1 MDLQPLISTNDN
13 SKLWVKKD
21 REATESLGY
30 SDREDKMTPEN
41 SRNKMGNIIGDL
53 RVLSEKCNRDV
64 DSKYPFNYRYYR
76 KELNRIIAE
85 LAQVNPEVV
94 GNVNTISDAS
104 VISHSPGSMSAEQDA
119 KLREI
124 SAVTDKL
131 LSRLGQGVEE
141 DVRPILVLEK
151 LFNRFHQV
159 ARQLRSRHDERPTLD
174 ISDEYDVQD
183 LLHSLLKLYFD
194 DIRPEEWTPSYAGG
208 SSRMDF
214 LLKNEQLVV
223 EVKKTRD
230 NLRDRLIG
238 EQLIVDIARYKE
250 HPDCKTLVCF
260 IYDAEGLIANP
271 TGLESDLNAFLT
283 DRLSVRAYVFPK

>member
-1 MDLQPLISTNDN
+1 
-13 SKLWVKKD
+13 
-21 REATESLGY
+21 
-30 SDREDKMTPEN
+30 MTPEN
-41 SRNKMGNIIGDL
+41 SRDKMGSIIGDL
-53 RVLSEKCNRDV
+53 EVLSEKCNRDV
-64 DSKYPFNYRYYR
+64 DSKYPFNYEYYL

-85 LAQVNPEVV
+85 LSQLNPDVVENVNP
-94 GNVNTISDAS
+94 IRDARYRS
-104 VISHSPGSMSAEQDA
+104 MFPSSMSAEQDA

-131 LSRLGQGVEE
+131 LSRLGQGDEE
-141 DVRPILVLEK
+141 NVRPILVLEK
-151 LFNRFHQV
+151 LFSRFHQA
-159 ARQLRSRHDERPTLD
+159 ARQLRNRHEERPTVD
-174 ISDEYDVQD
+174 VSDEYDVQD

-230 NLRDRLIG
+230 NLRDRSIG
-238 EQLIVDIARYKE
+238 EQLIVDIAKYKE
-250 HPDCKTLVCF
+250 HPDCRTLVCF

-271 TGLESDLNAFLT
+271 TGLENDLNSSST
-283 DRLSVRAYVFPK
+283 DELSVWVHVFPK

>member
-1 MDLQPLISTNDN
+1 VTPQN
-13 SKLWVKKD
+13 SQ
-21 REATESLGY
+21 
-30 SDREDKMTPEN
+30 
-41 SRNKMGNIIGDL
+41 NKMGTIIGDL
-53 RVLSEKCNRDV
+53 RVLSDKCNRDV
-64 DSKYPFNYRYYR
+64 DRKYPFNYEYYL
-76 KELNRIIAE
+76 KEVNRIIAE
-85 LAQVNPEVV
+85 LAQVKPDIVENIDP
-94 GNVNTISDAS
+94 IRDATARS
-104 VISHSPGSMSAEQDA
+104 MFPGSMTAEQDA

-131 LSRLGQGVEE
+131 LSRLGQGAEE
-141 DVRPILVLEK
+141 NVRPILVLEK

-159 ARQLRSRHDERPTLD
+159 VRQLRSRHNERPTLD
-174 ISDEYDVQD
+174 VSDEYDVQD
-183 LLHSLLKLYFD
+183 LLHSFLKLYFD

-214 LLKNEQLVV
+214 LLKDEQVVV

-238 EQLIVDIARYKE
+238 EQLIVDIAKYKE

-271 TGLESDLNAFLT
+271 IGLENDLNALST
-283 DRLSVRAYVFPK
+283 DSLSVRAYVFPK

>member
-1 MDLQPLISTNDN
+1 MTSQN
-13 SKLWVKKD
+13 SN
-21 REATESLGY
+21 G
-30 SDREDKMTPEN
+30 
-41 SRNKMGNIIGDL
+41 KMGNIIGDL
-53 RVLSEKCNRDV
+53 RVLSDKCNRDV
-64 DSKYPFNYRYYR
+64 DRKYPFNYEYYLD
-76 KELNRIIAE
+76 ELNRIIAE
-85 LAQVNPEVV
+85 GKKIQHEAFKDMRLIEDTKVKSQVS
-94 GNVNTISDAS
+94 GAMTA
-104 VISHSPGSMSAEQDA
+104 GQDA

-131 LSRLGQGVEE
+131 LSRLSQGIEE
-141 DVRPILVLEK
+141 NVQPILILEK

-159 ARQLRSRHDERPTLD
+159 ARQLRSRHNGRPILD
-174 ISDEYDVQD
+174 VSDEYDVQD

-194 DIRPEEWTPSYAGG
+194 DIRPEEWTPSYAGS

-214 LLKNEQLVV
+214 LLKDEQLVV

-230 NLRDRLIG
+230 TLRDKLLG
-238 EQLIVDIARYKE
+238 DQLIVDITKYKE

-271 TGLESDLNAFLT
+271 TGLENDLNKLST